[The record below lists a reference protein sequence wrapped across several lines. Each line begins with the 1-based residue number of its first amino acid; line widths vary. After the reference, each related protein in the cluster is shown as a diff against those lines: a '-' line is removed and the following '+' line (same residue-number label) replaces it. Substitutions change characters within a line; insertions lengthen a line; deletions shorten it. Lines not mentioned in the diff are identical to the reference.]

1 MTKRN
6 IYIGIILAVTATIV
20 WSGNFI
26 VARGVIKQ
34 IPPVS
39 LAFYR
44 WLMGSIF
51 ILPIG
56 YKKFRQEIPLIRKH
70 WKYLLWVAFTGI
82 TLYNTFLYVAGHY
95 TPAIN
100 LALIATTTSPIM
112 AIALAAI
119 FLKEKISLLRLAGLS
134 ICIVGILLLLSQGNL
149 DRLLG
154 FHFSTGDWWLLAGA
168 LCFAVYNVLVKQ
180 KPVTISAT
188 SFLVAIFWAGTAM
201 LLPAY
206 LWEKNNNPPVVFD
219 AKLLGIIVYLGLGAC
234 VISYLC
240 WNAAIAKLGSGRTA
254 LFGNLIPI
262 FSTLEAVLILDER
275 IMGIHLISGALVITG
290 LVLANI
296 SSPKSVPGTGSMPL
310 KNAANK
316 TSVNE
321 ASLIK
326 AGRSANTTEEKND
339 Y

>member
-1 MTKRN
+1 LAKRD
-6 IYIGIILAVTATIV
+6 IYIGILLAVTATIV

-44 WLMGSIF
+44 WSMGSLI

-56 YKKFRQEIPLIRKH
+56 YRKFRQELPLIRKH
-70 WKYLLWVAFTGI
+70 WKYLLLVAFTGI

-119 FLKEKISLLRLAGLS
+119 FLKEKISFLRLAGLL
-134 ICIVGILLLLSQGNL
+134 ICIGGILLLLSQGNL

-154 FHFSTGDWWLLAGA
+154 FHFSIGDWWLLAGA
-168 LCFAVYNVLVKQ
+168 LCFAIYNTLVKQ
-180 KPVTISAT
+180 KPQTISAT
-188 SFLVAIFWAGTAM
+188 SFLVSIFWAGTFM

-206 LWEKNNNPPVVFD
+206 LWEVNTTPAVIFD
-219 AKLLGIIVYLGLGAC
+219 GRLFGIIVYLGLGAC

-240 WNAAIAKLGSGRTA
+240 WNAAIARLGSGRTA

-262 FSTLEAVLILDER
+262 FSTLEAVLILDEK

-296 SSPKSVPGTGSMPL
+296 ASPKPGSKLSASESKDASRIRSVST
-310 KNAANK
+310 
-316 TSVNE
+316 
-321 ASLIK
+321 ID
-326 AGRSANTTEEKND
+326 ND
-339 Y
+339 N

>member
-1 MTKRN
+1 LAKKN

-44 WLMGSIF
+44 WLMGSAI

-56 YKKFRQEIPLIRKH
+56 YRKFRQELPLIRKY
-70 WKYLLWVAFTGI
+70 WKYLLLVAFTGI
-82 TLYNTFLYVAGHY
+82 TLYNTFLYVAGHH

-119 FLKEKISLLRLAGLS
+119 FLKEKISLLRLAGLL
-134 ICIVGILLLLSQGNL
+134 ICIAGILLLLSRGRV

-154 FHFSTGDWWLLAGA
+154 FHFSVGDWWLLAGA
-168 LCFAVYNVLVKQ
+168 LCFAIYNTLVKQ
-180 KPVTISAT
+180 KPVSISAT
-188 SFLVAIFWAGTAM
+188 SFLIAIFWAGTLM

-206 LWEKNNNPPVVFD
+206 LWEMNNTAPVKFD
-219 AKLLGIIVYLGLGAC
+219 GKLFGIIVYLGLGAC

-240 WNAAIAKLGSGRTA
+240 WNAAIARLGAGRTS

-262 FSTLEAVLILDER
+262 FSTLEAVLILDEK
-275 IMGIHLISGALVITG
+275 IMAIHLISGALVITG

-296 SSPKSVPGTGSMPL
+296 ASPKTTPALSTSQTDDASQIRPL
-310 KNAANK
+310 I
-316 TSVNE
+316 TSDN
-321 ASLIK
+321 
-326 AGRSANTTEEKND
+326 NND
-339 Y
+339 N

>member
-1 MTKRN
+1 LTRKN
-6 IYIGIILAVTATIV
+6 IYIGILLAVTATIV

-44 WLMGSIF
+44 WLMGSII

-56 YKKFRQEIPLIRKH
+56 YKKFRQELPLIRKH
-70 WKYLLWVAFTGI
+70 WKYLLWIAFTGI
-82 TLYNTFLYVAGHY
+82 TLYNTFLYVAGHH

-119 FLKEKISLLRLAGLS
+119 FLKEKISLLRFTGLL
-134 ICIVGILLLLSQGNL
+134 ICIAGILLLLSKGSL

-154 FHFSTGDWWLLAGA
+154 FHFSIGDWWLLAGA
-168 LCFAVYNVLVKQ
+168 LCFAIYNTLVKQ
-180 KPVTISAT
+180 KPRAISAT
-188 SFLVAIFWAGTAM
+188 SFLVAIFWAGTIM

-206 LWEKNNNPPVVFD
+206 LWEFNTAPPVIFD
-219 AKLLGIIVYLGLGAC
+219 LKLFGIIVYLGLGAC

-240 WNAAIAKLGSGRTA
+240 WNAAIARLGSGRTA

-262 FSTLEAVLILDER
+262 FSTLEAVLILDEQ
-275 IMGIHLISGALVITG
+275 IMGIHIISGALVITG

-296 SSPKSVPGTGSMPL
+296 SSTKPVSDFSALESKALPAKHPL
-310 KNAANK
+310 S
-316 TSVNE
+316 TSQN
-321 ASLIK
+321 
-326 AGRSANTTEEKND
+326 NND
-339 Y
+339 N

>member
-1 MTKRN
+1 MAKKN

-44 WLMGSIF
+44 WLMGSII

-56 YKKFRQEIPLIRKH
+56 YKKFRQELPVIRRY
-70 WKYLLWVAFTGI
+70 WKYLLAVAFTGVA
-82 TLYNTFLYVAGHY
+82 LYNTFLYVAGHH

-119 FLKEKISLLRLAGLS
+119 FLKEKISLLRLAGLL
-134 ICIVGILLLLSQGNL
+134 ICIVGILLLLSGGSM

-154 FHFSTGDWWLLAGA
+154 FHFSVGDWWLLAGA
-168 LCFAVYNVLVKQ
+168 LCFAIYNTLVKQ
-180 KPVTISAT
+180 KPNTISAT
-188 SFLVAIFWAGTAM
+188 SFLVAIFLAGTIM
-201 LLPAY
+201 LFPAY
-206 LWEKNNNPPVVFD
+206 LWEMNHTAPVNFD
-219 AKLLGIIVYLGLGAC
+219 INLFGIILYLGLGAC

-240 WNAAIAKLGSGRTA
+240 WNAAIARLGSGRTA

-262 FSTLEAVLILDER
+262 FSTLEAVLILDEK
-275 IMGIHLISGALVITG
+275 ILPIHLISGALVITG

-296 SSPKSVPGTGSMPL
+296 ASPKAPLALLVSKREPGNL
-310 KNAANK
+310 V
-316 TSVNE
+316 TSLRT
-321 ASLIK
+321 SDK
-326 AGRSANTTEEKND
+326 ADDN
-339 Y
+339 